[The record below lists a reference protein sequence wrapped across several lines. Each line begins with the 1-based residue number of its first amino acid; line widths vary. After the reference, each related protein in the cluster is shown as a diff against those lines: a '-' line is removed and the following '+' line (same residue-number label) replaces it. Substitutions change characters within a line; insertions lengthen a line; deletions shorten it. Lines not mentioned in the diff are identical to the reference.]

1 LDAKELVTVKIVCPK
16 IVYIAAPELPCLLK
30 HTVLALP
37 KSELA
42 LQGDLA
48 AYTIYQF
55 ESIKQPKE
63 GPRELESGPF
73 CEHLSEMG

>member
-1 LDAKELVTVKIVCPK
+1 
-16 IVYIAAPELPCLLK
+16 LLK

-48 AYTIYQF
+48 AYTIYKF
-55 ESIKQPKE
+55 EKKKPKK
-63 GPRELESGPF
+63 GPREPKSGPF
-73 CEHLSEMG
+73 LRILERKWDNRGLGEGVFF